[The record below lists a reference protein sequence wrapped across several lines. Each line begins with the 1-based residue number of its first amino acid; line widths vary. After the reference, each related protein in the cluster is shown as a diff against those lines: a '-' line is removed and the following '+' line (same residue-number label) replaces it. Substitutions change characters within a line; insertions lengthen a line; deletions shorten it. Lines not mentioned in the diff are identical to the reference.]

1 MMSNIGERYGEFM
14 AASGGPEEAR
24 RRIVE
29 CARRHGTM
37 AAARMSGASRRT
49 VRNLVIRADAGDD
62 LARNAG
68 RQPLSARD
76 EARIVAAKRAHPDAS
91 ARALRSKRG
100 LPYGLKRILR
110 VLGEAGMLRKRRR
123 PTRDPGFWLPV
134 HEFRLK
140 MALLDSQVAVLGVRP
155 ADLERPDRLG
165 RYLRSLRKLVRARIR
180 LGRAGAKVRWWKRK
194 REVERSPRNAIMTSA
209 VDVGRSSQPSP
220 LHPDPAP
227 DPDPVAAAVAEVDAA
242 IVRLVLGLAE
252 RAGRD
257 KREGR

>member
-1 MMSNIGERYGEFM
+1 MSNIGERYGEFM

-37 AAARMSGASRRT
+37 AAARMSGATRRT

-76 EARIVAAKRAHPDAS
+76 EARIVAAKRAHPDES
-91 ARALRSKRG
+91 ARALKEKRR

-110 VLGEAGMLRKRRR
+110 VLGEAGMLKERRL
-123 PTRDPGFWLPV
+123 PTRDPAFWLPV
-134 HEFRLK
+134 HESRLR
-140 MALLDSQVAVLGVRP
+140 MALLDSQVAASGVRP
-155 ADLERPDRLG
+155 ADLERSDGLG
-165 RYLRSLRKLVRARIR
+165 RYLRDLRRLVRARLR
-180 LGRAGAKVRWWKRK
+180 LERAGAKVRWWKKK

-209 VDVGRSSQPSP
+209 VDVGRSPQPSP
-220 LHPDPAP
+220 PHPDPPPAP
-227 DPDPVAAAVAEVDAA
+227 DLAAAVAEIDAA

-252 RAGRD
+252 RAGGD